1 MEYVA
6 DTHAIV
12 WYLFA
17 QSRLG
22 QGAKA
27 VLSDVAAGN
36 GKAYLPAVAVAG
48 MIMVLEKNHLPGVTM
63 AQLEIELALM
73 RQGANYVFL
82 PLLPDLVIASRTLT
96 AIPDIFD
103 RLIVAEARQ
112 LGLSLVTRVPVI
124 QASGLV
130 KCVWN

>member
-22 QGAKA
+22 RAARA
-27 VLSDVAAGN
+27 VLSDVAAGK
-36 GKAYLPAVAVAG
+36 GQAYLPAVAVAE
-48 MIMVLEKNHLPGVTM
+48 MIMVVEKNRLPGVTM

-73 RQGANYVFL
+73 RQSANYVFL
-82 PLLPDLVIASRTLT
+82 PLLPDLVISSRTLT

-112 LGLSLVTRVPVI
+112 LGLSLITRDSVI

-130 KCVWN
+130 KCIWN